1 VIEVNLL
8 PGSRKRQSR
17 KRSAS
22 VKVPTVKVLPKD
34 RWVLAAI
41 VATVVALGAT
51 GWFMLSLRQERTD
64 AQVALDA
71 AVQDSARFADLIER
85 TNRLQAR
92 RDSIVQRVAV
102 IQEIDQGRYI
112 WPHALDELARALPDY
127 TWLTE
132 VAQIAQN
139 PDLRIVVRG
148 RAGNNIALTVFMD
161 QLESSPYFRDVTLVT
176 SEQAPET
183 TGEGSQQVVYAF
195 ELQLTFVQPPLETL
209 ETVPL
214 LGAEP
219 GPGAGGR

>member
-8 PGSRKRQSR
+8 PGGRKRQTR

-22 VKVPTVKVLPKD
+22 FKMPSFRGLPSD
-34 RWVLAAI
+34 GWVR
-41 VATVVALGAT
+41 VALLVGLVVLGAA
-51 GWFMLSLRQERTD
+51 GWSWLTLRQAEED
-64 AQVALDA
+64 LEVALEA
-71 AVQDSARFADLIER
+71 EVQDSARFADLIER

-102 IQEIDQGRYI
+102 IQEIDQGRYV
-112 WPHALDELARALPDY
+112 WPHVLDEAARALPDY

-132 VAQIAQN
+132 LTQIGTN
-139 PDLRIVVRG
+139 PLRIQLRG

-161 QLESSPYFRDVTLVT
+161 QLESSPYFRNVTLVQ
-176 SEQAPET
+176 SEQAPEAA
-183 TGEGSQQVVYAF
+183 GEGTQQVVYAF
-195 ELQLTFVQPPLETL
+195 ELHMTFEQPPLESL

-219 GPGAGGR
+219 GSGAPGR